1 MVNSLLVPWYFS
13 FPSSPASLYFSDP
26 QLSAACILSR
36 FIGGF
41 IGEPQLSAASILSR
55 FYRSCIQWEK
65 QDGMCFY
72 SLLTSTYLDIFLV
85 SFVYLLVV
93 LHFTPSE
100 KFIFNQIS
108 TFTRSFMLFCVFNVQ
123 VLASTGQSKKQVV
136 YFDS

>member
-1 MVNSLLVPWYFS
+1 MGRVVLEGKNVVNSLLVPWYFS
-13 FPSSPASLYFSDP
+13 FPSSLASLYFSDP
-26 QLSAACILSR
+26 QLAAACILSR
-36 FIGGF
+36 F
-41 IGEPQLSAASILSR
+41 
-55 FYRSCIQWEK
+55 YSCIRWEK

-93 LHFTPSE
+93 LHFILSE

-123 VLASTGQSKKQVV
+123 VLASKGQSKKQVV
-136 YFDS
+136 YFDF